1 MKIFIYKSGAK
12 RRKDRPQPQFFSLLL
27 VFLGFTFLLTIFFP
41 SPHGQASLSANQL
54 GHKELAAKT
63 IYKNL
68 DNKTSINKPV
78 NRGQQ
83 ASLKASPEEVT
94 PPSPASDASRLKLN
108 STARLSDELDKLR
121 RRLTSL
127 INHQRLR
134 RTHFSIA
141 IRWAQ
146 TEETIFEHQAHT
158 PLVPASNMK
167 LVTTIAAIHR
177 LGVDFEYVTRVA
189 LSSNSLL
196 IIGSGDPLLGDK
208 EIDKRTGRK
217 PYWLL
222 EDLTARLQA
231 RGISALEDII
241 LDTSIFGPE
250 RVHPQWPPNARLQ
263 KYACEVSGLNYNNNC
278 VEISVANRQ
287 GKTVLFLE
295 PKTAYLR
302 LINAT
307 TAVSSKENWFSVE
320 RTTSPRVLRVTGKIN
335 TQAGPYAVAIENPAL
350 FLGTLIKEQLAKKGI
365 IVTGEVREESLP
377 ADQNYE
383 LVAEYR
389 TPLLEVLRRANKDSL
404 GLAAE
409 ALIKT
414 LGAWENPEH
423 KGGTWEA
430 GRNAV
435 ARFLTTELGIPE
447 EEFMIADGSGLS
459 RENRLTANALSSLL
473 SWVHRQPFWPEFET
487 TMAVGGVDGTLENV
501 FRERALRGR
510 VVAKTGYI
518 NGVRAL
524 SGITHTRQGDIIFS
538 FLANNASNLARS
550 TINNIVKEITYWADT
565 LNLSPSLSN

>member
-1 MKIFIYKSGAK
+1 MKILIYKSGRK
-12 RRKDRPQPQFFSLLL
+12 ERKDRPQPQFWPLLL
-27 VFLGFTFLLTIFFP
+27 VFLAFMLLLTIFFP
-41 SPHGQASLSANQL
+41 SPRGQASVSSDQWGNKELSA
-54 GHKELAAKT
+54 KK
-63 IYKNL
+63 IFKNL
-68 DNKTSINKPV
+68 DIKALSDKPAD
-78 NRGQQ
+78 RGQQ
-83 ASLKASPEEVT
+83 TPLKASHEEVR
-94 PPSPASDASRLKLN
+94 PPSPASEAPLLSRASVALL
-108 STARLSDELDKLR
+108 ADELDKLR
-121 RRLTSL
+121 RQVASL

-134 RTHFSIA
+134 RTQFSIS
-141 IRWAQ
+141 IRWAH
-146 TEETIFEHQAHT
+146 TGEMIFEHQAHT

-167 LVTTIAAIHR
+167 LVTTVAAIHR
-177 LGVDFEYVTRVA
+177 LGVDFEFITRVGLA
-189 LSSNSLL
+189 SNSLL

-208 EIDKRTGRK
+208 EIDKRLGRK
-217 PYWLL
+217 PHWLL
-222 EDLTARLQA
+222 EDIAAKLQA
-231 RGISALEDII
+231 RGISSLEDII

-250 RVHPQWPPNARLQ
+250 RVHPQWPRSALLQ

-278 VEISVANRQ
+278 VEISVVNRQ
-287 GKTVLFLE
+287 GKTALFLE

-307 TAVSSKENWFSVE
+307 MPVSSKENWFSVE

-350 FLGTLIKEQLAKKGI
+350 FLGTLIKEQLAKKGVM
-365 IVTGEVREESLP
+365 VTGDLREESLP

-409 ALIKT
+409 ALIKI
-414 LGAWENPEH
+414 LGAQENPEH
-423 KGGTWEA
+423 RGGTWEA
-430 GRNAV
+430 GRSAV

-447 EEFMIADGSGLS
+447 EEFFVADGSGLS

-473 SWVHRQPFWPEFET
+473 YWARRQPFWPEFET

-524 SGITHTRQGDIIFS
+524 SGLTHTRQGEVIFS
-538 FLANNASNLARS
+538 FLANNASNLARN
-550 TINNIVKEITYWADT
+550 TINNIVKEIIYWADT
-565 LNLSPSLSN
+565 LSSSPSLSN